1 MNTYESLTDEAFNDG
16 INVVD
21 YHFDSPNIKGLY
33 CDGVVG
39 INKEIETSVEKSC
52 VLAEELGHHHTS
64 IGDIIDQS
72 NSENRKQEHK
82 ARVWGYD
89 RMIGLLGIIKAFDYG
104 CQSRCEIAEY
114 LDTTEKYLEEAIGY
128 YRSKYGVYTT
138 IDRYIIYF
146 IPNLSVAKFF

>member
-16 INVVD
+16 IDIID
-21 YHFDSPNIKGLY
+21 YQFDSPNIKGLY

-39 INKEIETSVEKSC
+39 INKEIETSAEKSC

-104 CQSRCEIAEY
+104 CQSRYEIAEY
-114 LDTTEKYLEEAIGY
+114 LDTTEKYLEEAIDY

-138 IDRYIIYF
+138 VDMYVIYF
-146 IPNLSVAKFF
+146 MPNLSVAKLF

>member
-1 MNTYESLTDEAFNDG
+1 MNTYEYLTDEAFNDG

-39 INKEIETSVEKSC
+39 INKEIETSAEKSC

-104 CQSRCEIAEY
+104 CQSRYEIAEY

-138 IDRYIIYF
+138 VDRYIIYF
-146 IPNLSVAKFF
+146 IPNLSVAKLF